1 MKTSSWITGFL
12 LGAGVM
18 YLLDPQSG
26 RRRRALG
33 RDKTRHLV
41 KAAGARSGKRGR
53 DLANRAR
60 GLAHTV
66 GGVVRRDRVDDAVL
80 HERVRAELGR
90 HVSNP
95 SAIEVACADGA
106 CTLRGPVPAM
116 RTGCASQPSRA
127 APPSDGS
134 SVRRSAVSRS
144 WCSGGS
150 ARSHCA
156 RPAASASSTSSSRR
170 LMRVSCSVESLIAP
184 QGRPAAGNP

>member
-1 MKTSSWITGFL
+1 MKRTSWITGFI

-41 KAAGARSGKRGR
+41 KAAGERSGKRGR

-60 GLAHTV
+60 GLAHAV

-90 HVSNP
+90 HVSSP

-106 CTLRGPVPAM
+106 CTLRGPVLAAEADALLDAVARVRGVARVVDELERHAEPGGESGLQGSA
-116 RTGCASQPSRA
+116 GAPS
-127 APPSDGS
+127 APPGL
-134 SVRRSAVSRS
+134 
-144 WCSGGS
+144 GP
-150 ARSHCA
+150 H
-156 RPAASASSTSSSRR
+156 
-170 LMRVSCSVESLIAP
+170 
-184 QGRPAAGNP
+184 